1 MSTVIRAGGGDQKM
15 SSGFAV
21 GHLVEFQGGPG
32 IGRVGAITD
41 GSLRVDFFE
50 SRAEHTVGSQTVPA
64 IACRRVRLEPET
76 RVSHYDRSTGEWKNG
91 RVVGRAPA
99 PHDYS
104 VRYPNSELDDLVYE
118 ADLRVRWNKPVG
130 DPIQVLVVGGNESG
144 HLYNARIPLL
154 HNLVAQRAASASTPA
169 FLAAAA
175 EIYPHQVRAALTV
188 LSDPVQRYLLADEV
202 GLGKTIEAGYVG
214 LQTLIDNPQARVVF
228 LVPDALRLQW
238 LAELRTKF
246 FTDDFRPRVKVISH
260 DSPEVWE
267 RHHDSDLVVVDEA
280 HQLVQDRDNTDPT
293 YRALCELAHSASKLL
308 LLSATPVTS
317 SHTTHLG
324 LLHLL
329 DADMYKWS
337 DLERFAQRYNDRAEL
352 ANHVLGLNA
361 DFHPLL
367 PSTIDIIKAML
378 PPEDTR
384 FDELAAH
391 VLGLL
396 DPEGD
401 LRDGTELQEL
411 TTRVTE
417 LRAHI
422 SETYRLHRRVIRHR
436 RSRVLNRNDDSA
448 GIPYEVRGRTEPTR
462 LSAESY
468 GPAADNLLEWQTQ
481 LWGHLLDEGLDRER
495 DSYALALAVLASRLG
510 GTSADYLDALRW
522 RVHRDEDAAQ
532 RAGLSSRERD
542 HLANPPVAP
551 HESESLQSLESQ
563 IAEGHW
569 ATEIDDL
576 ITTLLPALSRRG
588 RTIAFCGPGTLA
600 SKLTERLRTRFPKVA
615 FFEHTRSAGSEASED
630 AITAWRG
637 HAAKDGAAVLITD
650 DSAEDGLNLQVAQ
663 RVIHVRLPWSP
674 NQLEQRIGRTDRYV
688 ESREQRQKPNQ
699 FVLTDAE
706 AHTEAWLS
714 LLIHGYRV
722 FAENESVSTLQDAIA
737 QGLADVWAQAL
748 EHGPEGLVDFTETV
762 QEQLDKARREI
773 DKMDTLETVFDASP
787 HDIDFAEQLAT
798 FEADW
803 GSTRAAMLGFTGRDG
818 SLGIKLRHTERKLN
832 GVMCEVFDIRS
843 RTLISPHLYDRK
855 SLTAETATGTF
866 SRSEA
871 LKAPG
876 TRLFRIGNPLVD
888 TLANVVWCDDRG
900 QATAFWR
907 ADASYRGEPEP
918 YFGFDFVVEADIASA
933 LKLALPLVAN
943 PRDAE
948 EALRRQA
955 EQLLPSF
962 TLKVWVPAG
971 ASEALPDGATRAWL
985 DAPYGAGDHNY
996 NPGNIHE
1003 LMDLFDGQPGYEA
1016 SARGA
1021 ETIARAELRH
1031 VTDLAKKCEQAQ
1043 KLGRERLT
1051 VMRVQAEAR
1060 RAAGRL
1066 LGDGE
1071 SYRVDVAITEALVQ
1085 GLSDPRIQLVSATCL
1100 LKTGLRR
1107 VRRGN

>member
-1 MSTVIRAGGGDQKM
+1 MSIVIRAGGGDQKM
-15 SSGFAV
+15 ASGFAV
-21 GHLVEFQGGPG
+21 GHLVEFQGSPG

-50 SRAEHTVGSQTVPA
+50 SMAEPAIEPQTVPA
-64 IACRRVRLEPET
+64 IACRHVRLEPET
-76 RVSHYDRSTGEWKNG
+76 RVFHYDRSTGEWKAG

-118 ADLRVRWNKPVG
+118 ADLRVRWNKPVR
-130 DPIQVLVVGGNESG
+130 DPLQVLVVGGNESG
-144 HLYNARIPLL
+144 HLYNARIPML

-169 FLAAAA
+169 LLAAAA

-228 LVPDALRLQW
+228 LVPDSLRLQW

-246 FTDDFRPRVKVISH
+246 FTDDFRPRVKIISH
-260 DSPEVWE
+260 DTPELWE
-267 RHHDSDLVVVDEA
+267 RHHGSDLVVVDEA

-293 YRALCELAHSASKLL
+293 YRALCDLAHSASKLL

-329 DADMYKWS
+329 DADVYKWS
-337 DLERFAQRYNDRAEL
+337 EREAFEQRYNHRAEL
-352 ANHVLGLNA
+352 ADHVLSLNA

-367 PSTIDIIKAML
+367 PSTIDIIKALL
-378 PPEDTR
+378 PQEDTH
-384 FDELAAH
+384 FNDLAAH
-391 VLGLL
+391 VLDLL
-396 DPEGD
+396 DIEGD

-411 TTRVTE
+411 TARVTE

-436 RSRVLNRNDDSA
+436 RSRVLNDNDESA
-448 GIPYEVRGRTEPTR
+448 AAAYEVRGRTEPTR
-462 LSAESY
+462 LTAESY
-468 GPAADNLLEWQTQ
+468 DPAVDNLLEWQTQ
-481 LWGHLLDEGLDRER
+481 LWGYLLDEGLESER
-495 DSYALALAVLASRLG
+495 DSYGLALAVLASRLG

-522 RVHRDEDAAQ
+522 RVHRDEEAAQ
-532 RAGLSSRERD
+532 RAGLSPRERN

-551 HESESLQSLESQ
+551 HEFKSLQSLESQ
-563 IAEGHW
+563 ITDSHNA
-569 ATEIDDL
+569 AEIDDL
-576 ITTLLPALSRRG
+576 ITALLPALSRRG
-588 RTIAFCGPGTLA
+588 RTITFCGPGTLA
-600 SKLTERLRTRFPKVA
+600 SRLTQRLRARFPKVA
-615 FFEHTRSAGSEASED
+615 FFEHTRSAGPEASED
-630 AITAWRG
+630 AIAAWRQ
-637 HAAKDGAAVLITD
+637 HTTKEEAAVLIAD

-714 LLIHGYRV
+714 LLINGYRI
-722 FAENESVSTLQDAIA
+722 FTENESVSTLQDAIA

-748 EHGPEGLVDFTETV
+748 EHGPDGLVDFTETV
-762 QEQLDKARREI
+762 QKQLDKARREI
-773 DKMDTLETVFDASP
+773 DKMDTLESIFDTSP
-787 HDIDFAEQLAT
+787 QDIDFAEQLAT
-798 FEADW
+798 FEAGW
-803 GSTRAAMLGFTGRDG
+803 GATRAAMLGYTGRDG
-818 SLGIKLRHTERKLN
+818 SHGIKLRHTERKLN
-832 GVMCEVFDIRS
+832 DVMCEVFDIRS
-843 RTLISPHLYDRK
+843 RTLISPHLYHRK
-855 SLTAETATGTF
+855 SLTAETAKGTF

-876 TRLFRIGNPLVD
+876 TRLFRIGSPLVD
-888 TLANVVWCDDRG
+888 TLANVVWYDDRG

-918 YFGFDFVVEADIASA
+918 YFGFDYLVEADISSA
-933 LKLALPLVAN
+933 LTLALPLVRNA
-943 PRDAE
+943 RDAE
-948 EALRRQA
+948 AALRRQA

-971 ASEALPDGATRAWL
+971 AAEALTDEATQAWL
-985 DAPYGAGDHNY
+985 DAPYGATDHNY

-1003 LMDLFDGQPGYEA
+1003 LMNLFDGQPGYAA
-1016 SARGA
+1016 SARDA
-1021 ETIARAELRH
+1021 ETVARAELRR
-1031 VTDLAKKCEQAQ
+1031 VTNLADKCDQAQ
-1043 KLGRERLT
+1043 QQGRERLT
-1051 VMRVQAEAR
+1051 VMRAQAEAR
-1060 RAAGRL
+1060 QAAGRL

-1071 SYRVDVAITEALVQ
+1071 GYLVDVAITEALVQ
-1085 GLSDPRIQLVSATCL
+1085 GLSNPSVQLVSATCL

-1107 VRRGN
+1107 VRRGD